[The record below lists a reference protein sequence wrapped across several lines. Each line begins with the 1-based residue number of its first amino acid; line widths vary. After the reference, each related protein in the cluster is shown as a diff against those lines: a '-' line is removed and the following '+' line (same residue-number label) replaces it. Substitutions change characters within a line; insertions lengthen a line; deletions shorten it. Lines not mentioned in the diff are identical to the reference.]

1 MIGRM
6 ATWILKE
13 NPVFPLPGKKQGL
26 KQANTSMSVP
36 PLASYEWA
44 IKHNRNRK
52 TTEKH
57 KRDQIRVVP
66 F

>member
-1 MIGRM
+1 MRVQQKIIER
-6 ATWILKE
+6 TKTDVNRL
-13 NPVFPLPGKKQGL
+13 KKQGL